1 MRSCCAWPGVT
12 HHFRIAD
19 ATATLPSNS
28 GLVNFEFEWGGAGGE
43 VGVGLGLWPSIA
55 LRAHIALG
63 SEAGCTPE
71 PWGCSAPSPANS

>member
-1 MRSCCAWPGVT
+1 MQRRPCPL
-12 HHFRIAD
+12 
-19 ATATLPSNS
+19 TA
-28 GLVNFEFEWGGAGGE
+28 GLLILNLNEGGAGGE